1 MVSPSHPPNR
11 DMKEV
16 RFFYVPD
23 AAHQTA
29 LPDDEATHALRVLR
43 LHEGDEMMLMDG
55 IGNYYRAEVV
65 LAHGHHCQ
73 YAIKE
78 TLPQEPQWQG
88 RVHLAI
94 APTKM
99 MDRMEWML
107 EKAVEVGVDE
117 ISFLDC
123 QFSERS
129 VVKMPRAEKIVIAAT
144 KQSHKAWL
152 TTLHEMTPFDAFIHQ
167 QHPQR
172 RYIAHCYEEV
182 PRTYLFDELRQPS
195 TDSDALVL
203 VGPEGDFSIDEV
215 RRAVAAGFISVHLGK
230 SRLRTETAGLAAVM
244 MMQLSKE

>member
-1 MVSPSHPPNR
+1 
-11 DMKEV
+11 MKEV
-16 RFFYVPD
+16 RFFYVPE
-23 AAHQTA
+23 AATQTE
-29 LPDDEATHALRVLR
+29 LPADEATHALRVLR

-55 IGNYYRAEVV
+55 VGNYYRAEVT

-78 TLPQEPQWQG
+78 TLPQERQWQG
-88 RVHLAI
+88 QVHLAI

-123 QFSERS
+123 QFSERT
-129 VVKMPRAEKIVIAAT
+129 VVKLPRAEKIVIAAT

-152 TTLHEMTPFDAFIHQ
+152 TTLNEMTAFDDFIRQ
-167 QHPQR
+167 PR
-172 RYIAHCYEEV
+172 TGRKYIAHCYEEV
-182 PRTYLFDELRQPS
+182 PRSYLFDELRQQP
-195 TDSDALVL
+195 DAEDALVL

-215 RRAVAAGFISVHLGK
+215 RRAVANGYQSVHLGK

-244 MMQLSKE
+244 MMQLSKEQ